1 MTDSGMTDSGRTESG
16 TGARIVPV
24 NDLPARRT
32 LTRDLPVPA
41 SALAIGA
48 HPDDIEFGCGA
59 TLAKWAAAGTVLH
72 HLVLT
77 DGSKGSWDPALDES
91 ALSASRKEEQRR
103 AATILGGGH
112 VTFLERTDGELGN
125 DTSTR
130 WAVSQLLRLVRPDVV
145 LTHDPW
151 RRYRLH
157 PDHRAAG
164 FIVTDS
170 IVAARDP
177 HFFADQDLM
186 AHRPSTLLLWEA
198 DEANHVED
206 VTDFVETKIAAL
218 LAHESQF
225 QSTMG
230 IEGGSANEFE
240 AFTAQIREQL
250 RQHGGIADLPYGE
263 SFHLMTDL

>member
-1 MTDSGMTDSGRTESG
+1 MTDSGTTESG

-91 ALSASRKEEQRR
+91 ALIASRKEEQRR

-112 VTFLERTDGELGN
+112 VTFLERTD
-125 DTSTR
+125 
-130 WAVSQLLRLVRPDVV
+130 
-145 LTHDPW
+145 
-151 RRYRLH
+151 
-157 PDHRAAG
+157 
-164 FIVTDS
+164 
-170 IVAARDP
+170 
-177 HFFADQDLM
+177 
-186 AHRPSTLLLWEA
+186 
-198 DEANHVED
+198 
-206 VTDFVETKIAAL
+206 
-218 LAHESQF
+218 
-225 QSTMG
+225 
-230 IEGGSANEFE
+230 
-240 AFTAQIREQL
+240 
-250 RQHGGIADLPYGE
+250 
-263 SFHLMTDL
+263 